1 MSTRKLFATLIGINN
16 YMSNALR
23 GCVKDVLE
31 IDALLR
37 EICAQQQSP
46 LEYTPLYLL
55 APNQADEER
64 ISKLPVPIQYEAPT
78 FAHITQKA
86 FSHLKQAQPGDIC
99 VLFYSGHGSQIKAPA
114 EFSHLKSDGQN
125 ETLVCVDSRDPASQ
139 SRDLIDKELAY
150 LIWDALEGKDVHCLV
165 IMDCCH
171 SGNNMRAIATE
182 DEELRYRM
190 EAPSAVQAPLDQYL
204 GFNDPRNFYEPKNG
218 KASIKIARY
227 VQLSS
232 AQDFEKAAETRA
244 GGLFTSRLIPF
255 LRAGGT
261 ARSYRSIIQNLA
273 VTVTGRYAQQH
284 PVISATR
291 KEDEDLQ
298 FLGADLI
305 PYQASYEVRYDFSKE
320 NWILHGGAMHG
331 ITPSTGGADTLVKI
345 MGVDQTIKIT
355 QTGATTS
362 VLDKAGM
369 AAFDNSREDYKAVIV
384 QMAGARLNIGL
395 AQSLQ
400 ADAGMMAALQA
411 AYEKAAPFYLDL
423 DFHGQR
429 EVHDYLIRLTAEKAY
444 LFTASDSDV
453 PLFARTEDAAQ
464 FLGDAEQIGRW
475 CSVAEMR
482 NVDTTIK
489 DTDFVFTL
497 EIIEGEDLGAAN
509 ADELPGTP
517 IPLRPDEEIR
527 LRYRHE
533 KAPGFRLSVA
543 LADNATLTECFIG
556 VLYLGSKYGI
566 AEGLI
571 DASASRLVKGGA
583 PITLQF
589 INPDTGKEQH
599 TIPVN
604 MDELYY
610 TYGINEITDL
620 LKIFVST
627 QPLQLSSFEQ
637 EELPLETP
645 LTRGIG
651 FAKKSVAV
659 DNDVNWTIFTNHIR
673 ITGVSSNL
681 TPSTPKKIAL

>member
-23 GCVKDVLE
+23 GCIKDVLE

-37 EICAQQQSP
+37 EICAQQLSP

-78 FAHITQKA
+78 FQHITQKA
-86 FSHLKQAQPGDIC
+86 FSHLKQAQNGDIC
-99 VLFYSGHGSQIKAPA
+99 VLFYSGHGSQIAAPA
-114 EFSHLKSDGQN
+114 AFRHLKSDGQN

-150 LIWDALEGKDVHCLV
+150 LIWDALEGKEVHCLV

-171 SGNNMRAIATE
+171 SGNNMRAVE
-182 DEELRYRM
+182 MEEEELRYRM
-190 EAPSAVQAPLDQYL
+190 EAPSAAQVPLEQYL
-204 GFNDPRNFYEPKNG
+204 GFNDPRNFYELKDG
-218 KASIKIARY
+218 KASVKIARY
-227 VQLSS
+227 VQLSA
-232 AQDFEKAAETRA
+232 AQDFEKAAETRS

-261 ARSYRSIIQNLA
+261 AKNYRSIIQSLA
-273 VTVTGRYAQQH
+273 VSVNGRYAQQH

-291 KEDEDLQ
+291 KEDTDLQ
-298 FLGADLI
+298 FLGTNII
-305 PYQASYEVRYDFSKE
+305 PYQASYEVRYNFGKE
-320 NWILHGGAMHG
+320 QWILYGGAMHG
-331 ITPSTGGADTLVKI
+331 ITPSTGGANTLVKI
-345 MGVDQTIKIT
+345 IGFEQPVKIT
-355 QTGATTS
+355 QTGATES

-369 AAFDNSREDYKAVIV
+369 VTFDNSREDYKAVIV

-400 ADAGMMAALQA
+400 EDAAMLAALQT
-411 AYEKAAPFYLDL
+411 AYAKAAPFYLDI
-423 DFHGQR
+423 DIQGQR
-429 EVHDYLIRLTAEKAY
+429 AVHDYLIRLTKDKA
-444 LFTASDSDV
+444 LLLTANDNEV
-453 PLFARTEDAAQ
+453 PLFARTPDPAQ
-464 FLGDAEQIGRW
+464 FLEDVDQVGRW
-475 CSVAEMR
+475 CNVAELR
-482 NVDTTIK
+482 NADTTIK

-497 EIIEGEDLGAAN
+497 ETVEGEELGAAN
-509 ADELPGTP
+509 ADDLPGTA
-517 IPLRPDEEIR
+517 IPLRPDEEIN
-527 LRYRHE
+527 LYYRNE

-543 LADNATLTECFIG
+543 LADTATLAECFIG

-566 AEGLI
+566 AASLI
-571 DASASRLVKGGA
+571 DTSASRLLKGGA
-583 PITLQF
+583 PIALQF

-610 TYGINEITDL
+610 SYGINKITDL
-620 LKIFVST
+620 LKIFVAT
-627 QPLQLSSFEQ
+627 QPLNLASFEQ
-637 EELPLETP
+637 EELPLESP

-651 FAKKSVAV
+651 FVKKSATV
-659 DNDVNWTIFTNHIR
+659 DNDVSWTIFTNSIHING
-673 ITGVSSNL
+673 ISL
-681 TPSTPKKIAL
+681 STPKKIAL